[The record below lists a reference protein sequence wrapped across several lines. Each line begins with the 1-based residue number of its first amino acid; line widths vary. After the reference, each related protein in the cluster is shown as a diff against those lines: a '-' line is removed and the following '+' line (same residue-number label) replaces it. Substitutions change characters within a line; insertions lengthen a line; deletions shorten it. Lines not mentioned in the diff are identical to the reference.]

1 MEIAVLTGE
10 TMAPDT
16 DLDGFVEGLDYPMF
30 IVTVGSETDSRPS
43 SRSGCLVGFVTQCS
57 IDPPRLL
64 VLISKNNHT
73 YLLASG
79 AQTMGVHVV
88 GSGQRGLAELFG
100 GESGDDIDKFAACNW
115 FAESGGVPVL
125 ADCRRRMLADVL
137 DRVDLGDHVGF
148 VLTPTEVQSDAD
160 EAPLYFSQ
168 IRGLQAGHHA

>member
-1 MEIAVLTGE
+1 
-10 TMAPDT
+10 MAPDT
-16 DLDGFVEGLDYPMF
+16 DLDRFLEGLDYPMF
-30 IVTVGSETDSRPS
+30 IVTVASETDSGPA

-73 YLLASG
+73 YQLASG

-115 FAESGGVPVL
+115 FAGSGGVPLL
-125 ADCRRRMLADVL
+125 ADCRRRMIADVL

-148 VLTPTEVQSDAD
+148 IITPTEVQSEADA
-160 EAPLYFSQ
+160 APLYYSQ
-168 IRGLQAGHHA
+168 IRGLQAGHAA